1 MQYPIAQLPG
11 ALALVGF
18 QTAPTAEAAHPTNL
32 YRYPIRCI
40 VSKLTAGIWVNFG
53 TNRSPWGKTDMKG
66 LRLILCSLIF
76 TFTFLATS
84 AFAQDVS
91 YNFDMTADFSKYKT
105 YHWEKHPNSADIDP
119 LTISQLS
126 AALDTELAKKGL
138 TRMEQG
144 TTDLAIVYQ
153 LAVKSEKELTTF
165 SSGYGM
171 GAGWG
176 GSWYGGS
183 GTTTTSVNNIT
194 VGTLALDIYDASTK
208 KLIWRGVATKTLD
221 TGAKPEKRQKNMA
234 KGAAKLLKQYPPMVK
249 K

>member
-1 MQYPIAQLPG
+1 MKPLRWTLPSLFV
-11 ALALVGF
+11 A
-18 QTAPTAEAAHPTNL
+18 
-32 YRYPIRCI
+32 
-40 VSKLTAGIWVNFG
+40 
-53 TNRSPWGKTDMKG
+53 
-66 LRLILCSLIF
+66 ILFF
-76 TFTFLATS
+76 TS
-84 AFAQDVS
+84 SVFAQDVS
-91 YNFDMTADFSKYKT
+91 YNFDKMADFTKYKT
-105 YHWEKHPNSADIDP
+105 YHWEKHPNSTDIDP
-119 LTISQLS
+119 LTVMQLS
-126 AALDTELAKKGL
+126 AALDAELSKKGL
-138 TRMEQG
+138 KRMEQG
-144 TTDLAIVYQ
+144 NTDLAIVYQ

-171 GAGWG
+171 GPGWG